1 MSLRAIA
8 WQPSRLHMERYEIAA
23 SFLLAM
29 T

>member
-8 WQPSRLHMERYEIAA
+8 WQPRRMNIESDEVAS